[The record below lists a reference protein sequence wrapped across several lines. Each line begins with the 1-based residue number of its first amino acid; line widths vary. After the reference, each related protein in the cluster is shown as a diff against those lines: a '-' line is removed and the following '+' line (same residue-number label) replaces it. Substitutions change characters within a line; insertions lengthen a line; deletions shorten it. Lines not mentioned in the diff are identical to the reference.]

1 MKNYYIFIAIGII
14 VLVFTFICW
23 DYIADLIIGLEG
35 NRRFTRLIKKVAKS
49 NDYLV
54 LSDICVRLA
63 DNNFGVIKH
72 LVIADKYIYA
82 IDGKTIIGSVTG
94 KSEDEKWINQDVKKV
109 HIENPVKANR
119 RLINALTRQLN
130 ELSNDVVNVV
140 IFAKTAIVDKIIF
153 DNPLEAVIEEDEFFG
168 YLKMMEKTADVND
181 IDPSAAELLV
191 KKINQISA
199 SNYKIRNSIY

>member
-14 VLVFTFICW
+14 VLVFAFIFW

-35 NRRFTRLIKKVAKS
+35 NRRFTRLVKKIAKS

-54 LSDICVRLA
+54 LSDICVKLEN
-63 DNNFGVIKH
+63 NNFGVIKH
-72 LVIADKYIYA
+72 LIIADKYIYA
-82 IDGKTIIGSVTG
+82 IDGRTIIGSITG
-94 KSEDEKWINQDVKKV
+94 KSEDEKWIHQDVRKV

-119 RLINALTRQLN
+119 RLINALTRQLD
-130 ELSNDVVNVV
+130 EISNDVVNVV

-153 DNPLEAVIEEDEFFG
+153 DNPLEAVVEESDFFS
-168 YLKMMEKTADVND
+168 YLKMMEKTAEVND
-181 IDPSAAELLV
+181 IDPEAADLLV